1 MYLKPNGDALLKVK
15 STRDLLMLRPL
26 RFIVYIIACF
36 FPIITQVLT
45 AYALSSVLGL
55 LQNSAADDWRQAIIW
70 AVSFA
75 LGAPLL
81 QVLSRFMRIGYMRD
95 TLLDLRKLTFHK
107 ILTLPYQDFNRKSRD
122 SYVSKLT
129 NDINLFEKDFFLSLL
144 NVIFAGGSA
153 IVSLFLILMKDRI
166 LGLIIAA
173 IATVLLLVSHF
184 FRKPLVRSKERILE
198 ENEIF
203 SLKMGNLF
211 SGLEIIRLNNVEE
224 RFAHDAQ
231 SQFEHLETAK
241 NKGRIIERLQEN
253 VLENISTLLSLGTLA
268 YVIVMMVQGQFNLAM
283 AMMLI
288 QLSGNVAWPLISL
301 FGMRNR
307 LVASNKI
314 FQNLLG
320 SEEDV
325 GEDEVSTVATVRDK
339 VRDLDLLGRDIEL
352 KALSYQFEDASEPV
366 LRQADIILKGGGKYL
381 LKGVSGAGKTTL
393 LNLISGAFRDYKGE
407 INFGGVALRDIDE
420 KTFNDGTALI
430 LQDVFL
436 FETTI
441 RENICL
447 FKDYSDEEID
457 RAVRLSGLTSLL
469 DKLPRGL
476 ETELSED
483 GLNLS
488 GGERQRVSIARAIIK
503 RSRLLLADEVTS
515 ALDPNLGREIEQ
527 GILNLPMT
535 VVAISHRYYAGIS
548 EQYDGVIE
556 LKQGKLALY
565 PTEYYFSSSGST
577 KALSDPEEQYV

>member
-1 MYLKPNGDALLKVK
+1 MKRTEDALLKIK
-15 STRDLLMLRPL
+15 TTRDLLMLRPL
-26 RFIVYIIACF
+26 RFLVYIIACF
-36 FPIITQVLT
+36 FPVITQLLT

-55 LQNSAADDWRQAIIW
+55 LQHSAAGDWRRALIW

-81 QVLSRFMRIGYMRD
+81 QVVSRFMRIGYMRD
-95 TLLDLRKLTFHK
+95 TLLDLRKLTFRK
-107 ILTLPYQDFNRKSRD
+107 ILALLYQDFNRKSRD

-144 NVIFAGGSA
+144 NVIFAAGSA
-153 IVSLFLILMKDRI
+153 IVSLCLILLQDWK

-173 IATVLLLVSHF
+173 IALVLLLVSNF
-184 FRKPLVRSKERILE
+184 FRKPLLRSKEKIME

-224 RFAHDAQ
+224 RFAHDAED
-231 SQFEHLETAK
+231 QFQDLEDAK
-241 NKGRIIERLQEN
+241 NKGRLIERLQEI
-253 VLENISTLLSLGTLA
+253 VLENISLLLSLATLA
-268 YVIVMMVQGQFNLAM
+268 YVTVMMVQGQFTLAT
-283 AMMLI
+283 AMLLL
-288 QLSGNVAWPLISL
+288 QLAGNIAWPLIGL

-307 LVASNKI
+307 LIASNKV
-314 FQNLLG
+314 FQTLL
-320 SEEDV
+320 SS
-325 GEDEVSTVATVRDK
+325 GEDAAEEEKSTAEIASNKAKDI
-339 VRDLDLLGRDIEL
+339 DLLGGDIEL
-352 KALSYQFEDASEPV
+352 RGLSYKFEDASEPV
-366 LRQADIILKGGGKYL
+366 LRHADIILKGGGKYL

-393 LNLISGAFRDYKGE
+393 LNLLSGAFRDYEGD
-407 INFGGVALRDIDE
+407 INYGGVPLRNIDE
-420 KTFNDGTALI
+420 TTINDGTAII

-447 FKDYSDEEID
+447 FKEYTDEEIE

-469 DKLPRGL
+469 EKLPLGL

-488 GGERQRVSIARAIIK
+488 GGERQRISIARAIIK

-515 ALDPNLGREIEQ
+515 ALDPDLGREIEQ

-565 PTEYYFSSSGST
+565 PTEYYFNGSGLT
-577 KALSDPEEQYV
+577 QAQTEGEDRHV

>member
-95 TLLDLRKLTFHK
+95 TLLDLRKLTFHN

-469 DKLPRGL
+469 DKLHRGL

>member
-55 LQNSAADDWRQAIIW
+55 LQHSAADDWRQAIIW

-107 ILTLPYQDFNRKSRD
+107 ILTLPYQEFNRKSRD

-173 IATVLLLVSHF
+173 IAIVLLLVSHF

-231 SQFEHLETAK
+231 GQFEHLEAAK
-241 NKGRIIERLQEN
+241 NKGRIIERLQEK

-268 YVIVMMVQGQFNLAM
+268 YVIVMMVRGQFNLAM

-325 GEDEVSTVATVRDK
+325 GEDEESTVATVRDK

-381 LKGVSGAGKTTL
+381 LKGMSGAGKTTL
-393 LNLISGAFRDYKGE
+393 LNLISGAFSDYKGE
-407 INFGGVALRDIDE
+407 INYGGVALRDIDE

>member
-55 LQNSAADDWRQAIIW
+55 LQHSAADDWRQAIIW

-107 ILTLPYQDFNRKSRD
+107 ILTLPYQEFNRKSRD

-144 NVIFAGGSA
+144 NVIFAVGSA
-153 IVSLFLILMKDRI
+153 IVSLFLILMQDRI

-173 IATVLLLVSHF
+173 IAIVLLLVSHF

-231 SQFEHLETAK
+231 GQFEHLEAAK
-241 NKGRIIERLQEN
+241 NKGRIIERLQEK

-268 YVIVMMVQGQFNLAM
+268 YVIVMMVRGQFNLAM

-325 GEDEVSTVATVRDK
+325 GEDEESTVATVRDK

-393 LNLISGAFRDYKGE
+393 LNLISGAFHDYKGE

>member
-173 IATVLLLVSHF
+173 IAIVLLLVSHF

-231 SQFEHLETAK
+231 GQFEHLEAAK
-241 NKGRIIERLQEN
+241 NKGRIIERLQEK

-268 YVIVMMVQGQFNLAM
+268 YVIVMMVRGQFNLAM

-381 LKGVSGAGKTTL
+381 LKGMSGAGKTTL

>member
-1 MYLKPNGDALLKVK
+1 
-15 STRDLLMLRPL
+15 
-26 RFIVYIIACF
+26 
-36 FPIITQVLT
+36 
-45 AYALSSVLGL
+45 
-55 LQNSAADDWRQAIIW
+55 
-70 AVSFA
+70 
-75 LGAPLL
+75 
-81 QVLSRFMRIGYMRD
+81 
-95 TLLDLRKLTFHK
+95 
-107 ILTLPYQDFNRKSRD
+107 
-122 SYVSKLT
+122 
-129 NDINLFEKDFFLSLL
+129 
-144 NVIFAGGSA
+144 
-153 IVSLFLILMKDRI
+153 
-166 LGLIIAA
+166 
-173 IATVLLLVSHF
+173 
-184 FRKPLVRSKERILE
+184 
-198 ENEIF
+198 
-203 SLKMGNLF
+203 
-211 SGLEIIRLNNVEE
+211 
-224 RFAHDAQ
+224 
-231 SQFEHLETAK
+231 
-241 NKGRIIERLQEN
+241 
-253 VLENISTLLSLGTLA
+253 
-268 YVIVMMVQGQFNLAM
+268 
-283 AMMLI
+283 
-288 QLSGNVAWPLISL
+288 
-301 FGMRNR
+301 
-307 LVASNKI
+307 
-314 FQNLLG
+314 
-320 SEEDV
+320 
-325 GEDEVSTVATVRDK
+325 

-381 LKGVSGAGKTTL
+381 LKGMSGAGKTTL
-393 LNLISGAFRDYKGE
+393 LNLISGAFSDYKGE
-407 INFGGVALRDIDE
+407 INYGGVALRDIDE

>member
-407 INFGGVALRDIDE
+407 INYGGVALRDIDE
-420 KTFNDGTALI
+420 KAFNDGTALI

>member
-1 MYLKPNGDALLKVK
+1 MKPNDDALLQVK

-26 RFIVYIIACF
+26 RFLVYIIACF

-55 LQNSAADDWRQAIIW
+55 LQHSAADDWRQAIIW

-107 ILTLPYQDFNRKSRD
+107 ILTLPYQEFNRKSRD

-173 IATVLLLVSHF
+173 IAIVLLLVSHF

-231 SQFEHLETAK
+231 GQFEHLEAAK
-241 NKGRIIERLQEN
+241 NKGRIIERLQEK

-268 YVIVMMVQGQFNLAM
+268 YVIVMMVRGQFNLAM

-325 GEDEVSTVATVRDK
+325 GEDEESTVATVRDK

-381 LKGVSGAGKTTL
+381 LKGMSGAGKTTL
-393 LNLISGAFRDYKGE
+393 LNLISGAFSDYKGE

>member
-1 MYLKPNGDALLKVK
+1 ADILQNV
-15 STRDLLMLRPL
+15 
-26 RFIVYIIACF
+26 
-36 FPIITQVLT
+36 
-45 AYALSSVLGL
+45 L
-55 LQNSAADDWRQAIIW
+55 LQTFNDPAFILS
-70 AVSFA
+70 
-75 LGAPLL
+75 GL
-81 QVLSRFMRIGYMRD
+81 QVF
-95 TLLDLRKLTFHK
+95 KLTFHK

-325 GEDEVSTVATVRDK
+325 GEDEESTVATVRDK

-381 LKGVSGAGKTTL
+381 LKGMSGAGKTTL

>member
-1 MYLKPNGDALLKVK
+1 MYLKPNRDALLKVK

-407 INFGGVALRDIDE
+407 INYGGVALRDIDE
-420 KTFNDGTALI
+420 KAFNDGTALI